1 MQLSNIKYHNII
13 FANDKDIEKIV
24 FDKENQELKEKCDVG
39 VVFGGISMIPNRVEQ
54 AISLYERGQIDRIL
68 VSGGIGYLNTDR
80 KNLEADK
87 LQSYLLNKGIPKNDI
102 LVENKSRNTHE
113 NVKFFLDVLKKE
125 YTLKSTKLALI
136 SSDFHIRRCLA
147 LASSYFD
154 REKLYGSGVKDGITD
169 IDNWTSSLYGKRL
182 ILTEALLL
190 CYYTKQKI
198 INDIDIKNLN
208 LKMK

>member
-1 MQLSNIKYHNII
+1 MRISDIKYHNIL
-13 FANDKDIEKIV
+13 FANKKDIEKIV
-24 FDKENQELKEKCDVG
+24 FDKDNQELKEKCDVG

-54 AISLYERGQIDRIL
+54 AITLYEKGQIDRIL
-68 VSGGIGYLNTDR
+68 VSGGIGFLNTDR

-87 LQSYLLNKGIPKNDI
+87 LQSYLLNRGIPKNDI

-125 YTLKSTKLALI
+125 YTLKNTKLALI

-147 LASSYFD
+147 LVSSYFD
-154 REKLYGSGVKDGITD
+154 REKIYGSGVKDGITD
-169 IDNWTSSLYGKRL
+169 IENWNTSLYGKRL

-190 CYYTKQKI
+190 CYYAKNKI

-208 LKMK
+208 LRMK